1 MNTSEALAE
10 GNIIHDPRDL
20 HTGADRPKS
29 VDIQA
34 SAVSWGAILA
44 GAAVTAIMSLI
55 LLILGTG
62 LGLSA
67 VSPWSEKGISAISF
81 GVSTIGWLAL
91 TQVIASALGGYIA
104 GRLRTRWVSVHP
116 NEVYFRDTAHGF
128 LSWTIASL
136 ATASLLTSFAGSIAG
151 TATQVGTTVVNGA
164 SMAGVAL
171 GNTEPSKFDADNNRT
186 DYFLDALF
194 RSQPSTGSTNS
205 PRNAAGDNTGGAMS
219 GNAQQ
224 RSEVSHIFMNSLRS
238 GPLPPADASYTAQL
252 IAQRTGLSQ
261 QEAEQRV
268 NDVYSRM
275 QARLKAAQT
284 SARDAADK
292 ARKASTYAT
301 LWLFV
306 SMLAGAFMA
315 SWTAIYGGRQRDR

>member
-1 MNTSEALAE
+1 M
-10 GNIIHDPRDL
+10 
-20 HTGADRPKS
+20 
-29 VDIQA
+29 QA